1 MGRVAD
7 TRNEKRTDLSIE
19 KTTLQNRH
27 AASNSWKSIEKIPVW
42 LQSSHT
48 HTHTGR
54 HTRWIIVKH
63 CVCVYFHQYRK
74 KKKKVR
80 VFQLIFT
87 ISESRFCG
95 GGGYY
100 DGFVWSVFVVY
111 GSWTQGWW
119 GQWRISTNIQAPLI
133 FSILCGS
140 VALPLL
146 AENSSHCVSYK
157 KQKATDHKASLADV
171 ILL

>member
-48 HTHTGR
+48 HTYTQTHTVDYCEALR
-54 HTRWIIVKH
+54 LYVFSSISEEE
-63 CVCVYFHQYRK
+63 K
-74 KKKKVR
+74 KKFGSFNWFLRSAR
-80 VFQLIFT
+80 V
-87 ISESRFCG
+87 
-95 GGGYY
+95 
-100 DGFVWSVFVVY
+100 DFVVVVIMMDLSEVFLWY
-111 GSWTQGWW
+111 MEAERRGW